1 MTQELFEKQLE
12 QTKQEIGQD
21 LFVYDQEVSGEY
33 QEIYRFIEDY
43 AGKKQLFYTAL
54 SLPLVRGIMSAHSKS
69 VQANLGG
76 ITRYRGHY
84 LHALEICKLLISVV
98 LPLSEEEEDLVLAAA
113 LAHVIPNVIDFDDV
127 YTQMQSRYHLH
138 PEICRIIELIIWD
151 EDISSQG
158 LNRFF
163 ERVKEDKLA
172 MIVLLA
178 DRGKLVQQLNT
189 LPLLSANE
197 YIYETRTYLFPLCLY
212 AKEQYPEFGS
222 IITIMLEKVRTVI
235 DACSILLKRY
245 ENTEMELTGE
255 ILKLKEENASIRR
268 IIKELR
274 EERGWGEQ

>member
-1 MTQELFEKQLE
+1 MTQEIFQQKLE
-12 QTKQEIGQD
+12 QVKEEVGQE
-21 LFVYDQEVSGEY
+21 LFSYDPDGTSEY
-33 QEIYRFIEDY
+33 QDIYQFIEAY
-43 AGKKQLFYTAL
+43 AEKKQLFYTAL

-69 VQANLGG
+69 VQADLGG

-84 LHALEICKLLISVV
+84 LHALEICKLLISLV
-98 LPLSEEEEDLVLAAA
+98 LPISEEEEDLVLAAA
-113 LAHVIPNVIDFDDV
+113 LSHVIPNVIDFEDV
-127 YTQMQSRYHLH
+127 YTEMQSRYHLH

-151 EDISSQG
+151 EDISSKG

-189 LPLLSANE
+189 MPLLSANE

-212 AKEQYPEFGS
+212 AKETYPEFS
-222 IITIMLEKVRTVI
+222 AIITVMMEKVRTII
-235 DACSILLKRY
+235 DACAILLKRY
-245 ENTEMELTGE
+245 ENTEMELTQE

-274 EERGWGEQ
+274 EEQEEGII